1 MNNLK
6 NMLKW
11 EFILLYRYK
20 IIHISLLS
28 IILYFLST
36 QAVESMKGQ
45 TQVHSVLL
53 FFDPAVIGIVF
64 VGALILFEKSEN
76 VLQALV
82 ITPMKTDEYILS
94 KIISLTILSII
105 SGLLFMSLMAIF
117 NNTDFNIL
125 FLLTGIILTSV
136 MLILVGVILVSRVM
150 SVNGY
155 MLGMIVGFLGLSF
168 PPLLNLFG
176 LFESPIFYLW
186 PTQASFIL
194 FNGVFNSSNLEL
206 WEILYGVLYQLIWIA
221 ALYILAKKAFYK
233 YIVLKGG

>member
-6 NMLKW
+6 HMLRW

-28 IILYFLST
+28 VILYFLST
-36 QAVESMKGQ
+36 QAVQSLQDQ

-64 VGALILFEKSEN
+64 VGALVLFEKSEN

-82 ITPMKTDEYILS
+82 ITPMKTDDYLLS
-94 KIISLTILSII
+94 KIISLTILSLI
-105 SGLLFMSLMAIF
+105 SASVFIVLMKLFNETSFNLGYLLL
-117 NNTDFNIL
+117 
-125 FLLTGIILTSV
+125 GITLTSV
-136 MLILVGVILVSRVM
+136 MLILLGFILVSRM
-150 SVNGY
+150 QSVNGY
-155 MLGMIVGFLGLSF
+155 MLGMIIGFLGLTF
-168 PPLLNLFG
+168 PPLLDLFG
-176 LFESPIFYLW
+176 LFENSIFYLW

-194 FNGVFNSSNLEL
+194 FDGVFQPSSLEL
-206 WEILYGVLYQLIWIA
+206 WEIAYGIGYQILWIVFLYL
-221 ALYILAKKAFYK
+221 LAKKAFYE